1 MRSSSF
7 TVALV
12 AFALSTM
19 SCAKI
24 LGIEDTALLPLPE
37 ALSCVGEVVPP
48 VGNGTQINIVAYIG
62 NIATGG
68 TPIANVRVRRCL
80 SRLDLTCDGADVYL
94 SGADGLVTVPVT
106 SGFNGYLRIEDPNP
120 ALPADD
126 PNRLVTYFWYF
137 SQAIVDN
144 RPEPF
149 PIFAMTRA
157 FREIALYDGVTEDT
171 TLRGELAINSTDCAD
186 ENIDGIRFEITTPT
200 RVDELTL
207 PFYFSDGLVLID
219 PPIAEQQTDAMSAIG
234 GYRAVKSGTV
244 GIRAIHAASGV
255 TVAEDTLLVQPDVL
269 TTVRLLPQ

>member
-94 SGADGLVTVPVT
+94 SGADGLVSAV
-106 SGFNGYLRIEDPNP
+106 
-120 ALPADD
+120 
-126 PNRLVTYFWYF
+126 
-137 SQAIVDN
+137 
-144 RPEPF
+144 EPCLLLGGRF
-149 PIFAMTRA
+149 
-157 FREIALYDGVTEDT
+157 
-171 TLRGELAINSTDCAD
+171 LAGLDKVRNSVAKRKKINLKGSC
-186 ENIDGIRFEITTPT
+186 
-200 RVDELTL
+200 
-207 PFYFSDGLVLID
+207 
-219 PPIAEQQTDAMSAIG
+219 
-234 GYRAVKSGTV
+234 
-244 GIRAIHAASGV
+244 
-255 TVAEDTLLVQPDVL
+255 
-269 TTVRLLPQ
+269 

>member
-1 MRSSSF
+1 MRSSLY
-7 TVALV
+7 TLALV
-12 AFALSTM
+12 TLAFAST

-24 LGIEDTALLPLPE
+24 LGIDDTALLPLPE
-37 ALSCVGEVVPP
+37 ALACVGEVVPP
-48 VGNGTQINIVAYIG
+48 VGNGTDVNIVAYIG
-62 NIATGG
+62 NIANGL
-68 TPIANVRVRRCL
+68 PIEGVRVRRCL
-80 SRLDLTCDGADVYL
+80 SRLDLTCDGAQTYL
-94 SGADGLVTVPVT
+94 SDALGIVTVPVT

-157 FREIALYDGVTEDT
+157 FREIALYEGVTEDT
-171 TLRGELAINSTDCAD
+171 TLRGELAINSTDCSD
-186 ENIDGIRFEITTPT
+186 QNIDGIRFEITTPT
-200 RVDELTL
+200 RADELTL

-219 PPIAEQQTDAMSAIG
+219 PPLEEQQTDLMTAIG
-234 GYRAVKSGTV
+234 GFRAVKSGTV
-244 GIRAIHAASGV
+244 GIRAVHARSGV
-255 TVAEDTLLVQPDVL
+255 VVAEDTLLVQPDVL